1 MERGP
6 VCCGDGGGEEGM
18 TKQGEVDRL
27 QTPASRPR
35 AQEVIHIRK
44 RLPAPRVH
52 AHGSPRL
59 DDPMKEEPPGHT
71 ALDRTRRP
79 HTPAAASKRVR
90 QQWLNKD
97 LVTLINLSCLTH
109 VHLFNFEVF
118 FFKFGGALCQ
128 TGFWLSH

>member
-6 VCCGDGGGEEGM
+6 VCCGDGGGEVEGM

-59 DDPMKEEPPGHT
+59 DDPMKEEPPGPT
-71 ALDRTRRP
+71 VLDRTRRP
-79 HTPAAASKRVR
+79 HTANGCI
-90 QQWLNKD
+90 QQSSA
-97 LVTLINLSCLTH
+97 TMA
-109 VHLFNFEVF
+109 EQR
-118 FFKFGGALCQ
+118 LCD
-128 TGFWLSH
+128 SD